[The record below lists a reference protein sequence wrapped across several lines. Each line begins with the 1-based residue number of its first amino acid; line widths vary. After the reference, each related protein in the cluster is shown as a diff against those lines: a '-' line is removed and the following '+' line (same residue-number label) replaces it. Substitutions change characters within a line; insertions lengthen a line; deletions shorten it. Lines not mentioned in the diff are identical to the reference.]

1 MKIYKAKKGKTIQIL
16 LVFTIVFPIIVY
28 LIGQRI
34 FSEKPFLLLPLL
46 GPILF
51 ISWIYFGTKYKIV
64 ADKLIYRNGLLND
77 EIYISNIQS
86 IKKGTDKGSGSKP
99 ALADEGLLITSK
111 GSEEVFISPENPQQ
125 MIADLIKLNPHIQ
138 IIE

>member
-1 MKIYKAKKGKTIQIL
+1 MKIYRVKKGITIRIL
-16 LVFTIVFPIIVY
+16 LVFTILFPILVY
-28 LIGQRI
+28 FLGNVI
-34 FSEKPFLLLPLL
+34 FAEKPLLLLPLFA
-46 GPILF
+46 PILF
-51 ISWIYFGTKYKIV
+51 ISWIYFGTTYKIV
-64 ADKLIYRNGLLND
+64 DDALVYRNGLLND
-77 EIYISNIQS
+77 AIKIDNILSLKQ
-86 IKKGTDKGSGSKP
+86 GNDKGSGSKP